1 MIESKRGRVRGKG
14 KQICMT
20 IDHLWKCPHKE
31 GFQGLRIK
39 KGKEG
44 RPGWGRRE
52 ELSEA
57 LWDYSWLAPGPLS
70 LSIKDSFTFIYGLCV
85 TVSSKAAVRGSQAW
99 GYRVEG
105 DNTDYVRNSAKF
117 RR

>member
-1 MIESKRGRVRGKG
+1 MKG

-31 GFQGLRIK
+31 DFQGLRIK

-44 RPGWGRRE
+44 RPGSGRRE
-52 ELSEA
+52 GLSEVP
-57 LWDYSWLAPGPLS
+57 WDYSWLAPGPLS
-70 LSIKDSFTFIYGLCV
+70 LSTKDSFTFIFGLCV

-99 GYRVEG
+99 GCRVG
-105 DNTDYVRNSAKF
+105 RDNTDYVRITAKF